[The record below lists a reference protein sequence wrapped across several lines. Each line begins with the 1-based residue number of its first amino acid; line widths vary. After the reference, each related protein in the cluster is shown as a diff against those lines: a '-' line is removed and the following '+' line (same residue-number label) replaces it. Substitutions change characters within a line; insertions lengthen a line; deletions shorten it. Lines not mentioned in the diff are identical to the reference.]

1 MAKAPECICDGKRE
15 RGREFRGA
23 FVSEAGFFSAAEDYM
38 REEGTPSRVFFF
50 AGVLVIFAGIVW
62 SIKNLVKCAL
72 CNVYPLLSN
81 HAFCLS
87 SKALKNASCISLSRD
102 AGNVVYF

>member
-1 MAKAPECICDGKRE
+1 MEKERE
-15 RGREFRGA
+15 GESLEVPLFPRLA
-23 FVSEAGFFSAAEDYM
+23 FSARQRITCE
-38 REEGTPSRVFFF
+38 RRGHRVVFFF

-87 SKALKNASCISLSRD
+87 SKALKNASCISLFREMQ
-102 AGNVVYF
+102 AM